1 MRWKTVVKPHLHI
14 ALGMLLGLLA
24 AFLTACTAAAVV
36 PPCGPDTFSIYLTAE
51 PLNGGA
57 ILKADLD
64 GVLLEAN
71 PILTMQD
78 ILAFEQQ
85 KGELSLVPAAMQ
97 RLSQLIVPTDGRAFV
112 ICSNTRRLA
121 VGAFWTALSSASYNG
136 LTILQP
142 LGEELHSVHFSN
154 AYPSGAVGIEDLKVL
169 KALEQ
174 AGKLR

>member
-1 MRWKTVVKPHLHI
+1 VIKSRLRL
-14 ALGMLLGLLA
+14 ALGIILFGMLT
-24 AFLTACTAAAVV
+24 AFLPACAAATAAPA
-36 PPCGPDTFSIYLTAE
+36 CGPDGFSIYLTAE

-64 GVLLEAN
+64 GVLLEAV
-71 PILTMQD
+71 PILTAQD

-97 RLSQLIVPTDGRAFV
+97 RLSQLKVPVDGRAFV
-112 ICSNTRRLA
+112 ICSSTRRLA
-121 VGAFWTALSSASYNG
+121 VGAFWTALSSASFNG

-154 AYPSGAVGIEDLKVL
+154 AYPSGSVGIDDLKVL